1 MITTAILLFIEIG
14 IAQQYSFYTELE
26 FRHRGEVL
34 IETFTDNDER
44 VPRTTL
50 HGDKNHDIRYRD
62 SFAQNYVA
70 GEELPIGIS
79 RRFHLIDFIGW
90 LY

>member
-14 IAQQYSFYTELE
+14 IAQQYSFYTKLE
-26 FRHRGEVL
+26 FRHRGGVL

-50 HGDKNHDIRYRD
+50 QAKSCLSG
-62 SFAQNYVA
+62 
-70 GEELPIGIS
+70 
-79 RRFHLIDFIGW
+79 FHVDFI
-90 LY
+90 

>member
-1 MITTAILLFIEIG
+1 MIRAAILLFTEID
-14 IAQQYSFYTELE
+14 IAQPYSSYTELE
-26 FRHRGEVL
+26 FRHRGGVL
-34 IETFTDNDER
+34 IETFTDNDEI

-50 HGDKNHDIRYRD
+50 HGDGNHDIRYRD
-62 SFAQNYVA
+62 SLAQNYVA
-70 GEELPIGIS
+70 DEALPIEIS